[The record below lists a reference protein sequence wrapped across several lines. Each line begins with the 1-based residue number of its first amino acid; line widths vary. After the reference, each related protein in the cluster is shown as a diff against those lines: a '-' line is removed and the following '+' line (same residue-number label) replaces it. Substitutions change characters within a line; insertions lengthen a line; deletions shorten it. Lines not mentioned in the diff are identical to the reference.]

1 MSEPVIV
8 GKNLTQHFG
17 RGDARVHALKDVNV
31 QIPTGQWT
39 SIMGPS
45 GSGKTTLLHTLAG
58 LSVPSSGSVILNS
71 RGSQIDLTKLSE
83 NKRAALRRTQIGVIF
98 QDFNLVPVLNVQD
111 NIKLPMRLAHRQ
123 VDKGWYREI
132 VSRLGLAGRMKH
144 LPHQLS
150 GGQRQRVAIARALL
164 AKPDIIFADEPT
176 GNLDSEAGDAVLT
189 MFRQL
194 VDDYGQTLAVV
205 THDPAAAERGDH
217 LIQMRDGRV
226 VSA

>member
-1 MSEPVIV
+1 MAEAVITAR
-8 GKNLTQHFG
+8 NLRQRFG
-17 RGDARVHALKDVNV
+17 RGDAQVQALDDVSV
-31 QIPTGQWT
+31 ALPRGKWT

-58 LSVPSSGSVILNS
+58 LSTPTSGSVVLAS
-71 RGSQIDLTKLSE
+71 TGKHTDLTKLSE
-83 NKRAALRRTQIGVIF
+83 NKRAALRRTKIGLIF

-111 NIKLPMRLAHRQ
+111 NIKLPVRLAHRKI
-123 VDKGWYREI
+123 DKAFYKEI
-132 VSRLGLAGRMKH
+132 TDRLGLQGRLKH
-144 LPHQLS
+144 LPHELS

-164 AKPDIIFADEPT
+164 ARPDIIFADEPT
-176 GNLDSEAGDAVLT
+176 GNLDSEAGDNVLT

-205 THDPAAAERGDH
+205 THDPAAAERGDY
-217 LIQMRDGRV
+217 LIQMRDGKV